1 MALIFSL
8 SHQSRLPVDMPS
20 FFAADK
26 LCHFL
31 AYGVLAFALW
41 LSFVMNR
48 HRLIFVP
55 ALVISCL
62 YGLSDEIHQLYV
74 PGRSFEWLDIAAD
87 CSGAFFTLLLLC
99 FIGKYRTYYGQLKD
113 VTKASA
119 PGRVRGM

>member
-1 MALIFSL
+1 MGLIFFL

-26 LCHFL
+26 LCHFVV
-31 AYGVLAFALW
+31 YGVLAFTLW
-41 LSFVMNR
+41 LSFILNK

-55 ALVISCL
+55 ALAISCL

-74 PGRSFEWLDIAAD
+74 PGRSFEWFDIVAD
-87 CSGAFFTLLLLC
+87 SSGAFFALLLLQLSK
-99 FIGKYRTYYGQLKD
+99 KYRDYYGQLKD

-119 PGRVRGM
+119 PGSVRGI